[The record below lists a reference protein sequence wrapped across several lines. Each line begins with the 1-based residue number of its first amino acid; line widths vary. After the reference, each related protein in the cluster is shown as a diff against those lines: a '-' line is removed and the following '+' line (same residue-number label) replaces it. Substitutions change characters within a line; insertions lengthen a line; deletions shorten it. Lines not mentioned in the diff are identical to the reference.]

1 MGRYDYIEWLKRPKS
16 YTDEEFDKLPLA
28 ERTQIERQWRNYND
42 IKNSLDT
49 ARRQGMIEGLK
60 ECCARV
66 LMERQK
72 VINQSC
78 ADGKEL
84 LSTEVDECLLR
95 VARRLLLLDVPVR
108 EVSQCTLLPVE
119 YLSKMKER
127 NGRRQYVVPG
137 CCCRRAF
144 PWRIRLTLQAW

>member
-1 MGRYDYIEWLKRPKS
+1 MRNLTNFLWQSK
-16 YTDEEFDKLPLA
+16 
-28 ERTQIERQWRNYND
+28 TQVERQWRNYND

-49 ARRQGMIEGLK
+49 ARRKGMIKGLE
-60 ECCARV
+60 ECCARILV
-66 LMERQK
+66 ERQK

-84 LSTEVDECLLR
+84 LSTEVDERLLR

-119 YLSKMKER
+119 FLSKMKEKEWAQAV
-127 NGRRQYVVPG
+127 GRA
-137 CCCRRAF
+137 RALLAEGVSVEDTSDITDLLE
-144 PWRIRLTLQAW
+144 WEVARLAKK